1 MKLRLN
7 LILLALLISISGF
20 AQNKEIKWWSP
31 SENSFDVINGQGWTN
46 GLESPYDR
54 LPAKAKGTVRDAVW
68 NLSKH
73 TAGLKIRF
81 RSNASEIK
89 VKYQVGGNLN
99 MAHMPSTGVS
109 GLDLYA
115 KNADGEWLCCRG
127 HYSFGDTVTYTFRNI
142 TPNDNYHK
150 LGREYHLYLPLYNSV
165 RWMEIG
171 VADEALFEPIPLRNE
186 KPIVVYGTSIAQGGC
201 ASRPGMAWTS
211 ILEREMDNPLINL
224 AFSGN
229 GRLEDEVTQLL
240 SEIDAKVYILDC
252 LPNLTL
258 GEKYSENDIYQKVM
272 NTVKALRAKS
282 SAPIL
287 LVEHPAYGFESSNK
301 AQKEGTDRLNAAQS
315 KAFADLMTE
324 SYTNITVLTQK
335 ELNLDLNSFVDGVH
349 PTDRGMEQYALAYEK
364 KLREFLNEPK
374 GKISTT
380 IPVTQSREPASY
392 NWEARHNKLLELNKT
407 NPPKV
412 CFFGN
417 SITHYWGGIPEDP
430 RKNGADSWNKYLG
443 DLSVHNFGFGWDRV
457 ENVLWRIYHE
467 ELDGFQAGQIVF
479 MLGTNNLHLNTDEEI
494 IAGLKLVYEAVKNRQ
509 SHARVLILGI
519 YPRRDNEERVA
530 GLNLKITQLA
540 GEMQL
545 DYSNPGTVLLQENG
559 KIDESLFSDG
569 LHPNADGYNKLAQKI
584 RKLLTQQ

>member
-7 LILLALLISISGF
+7 LILLTLLISFSAF
-20 AQNKEIKWWSP
+20 AQNHETKWWNP
-31 SENSFDVINGQGWTN
+31 AENSFDVIDGQGWN
-46 GLESPYDR
+46 EELETPYDR
-54 LPAKAKGTVRDAVW
+54 LPAKAESTVRDAVW

-81 RSNASEIK
+81 RTNASEIK

-99 MAHMPSTGVS
+99 MPHMPSTGVS

-115 KNADGEWLCCRG
+115 KNADGEWIWCRG
-127 HYSFGDTVTYTFRNI
+127 HYSFGDTITYEFSNI
-142 TPNDNYHK
+142 TPNDQYHQM
-150 LGREYHLYLPLYNSV
+150 GREYHLYLPLYNSV
-165 RWMEIG
+165 KWLEIG
-171 VADEALFEPIPLRNE
+171 VSDDALFEPIPLRKE

-211 ILEREMDNPLINL
+211 ILERKMDNPLINL

-229 GRLEDEVTQLL
+229 GRLEDEVAELI

-258 GEKYSENDIYQKVM
+258 GEKYSENDVYQKVM
-272 NTVKALRAKS
+272 NTVKILRTKS

-287 LVEHPAYGFESSNK
+287 SVEHAGYGFESSNK
-301 AQKEGTDRLNAAQS
+301 VQKENTKKLNAAQA
-315 KAFADLMTE
+315 KAFADLMTAG
-324 SYTNITVLTQK
+324 YTNISVLTQK
-335 ELNLDLNSFVDGVH
+335 ELNLDFDSYVDGVH

-374 GKISTT
+374 GSISTT
-380 IPVTQSREPASY
+380 IPITQSREPGNY
-392 NWEARHNKLLELNKT
+392 NWEARHNKLLEMNKNT
-407 NPPKV
+407 PPKI

-417 SITHYWGGIPEDP
+417 SITHYWGGKPDDP
-430 RKNGADSWNKYLG
+430 RKNGPDSWNKYLG
-443 DLSVHNFGFGWDRV
+443 DLSVQNFGYGWDRV

-467 ELDGFQAGQIVF
+467 ELDGFQAEQIIF

-494 IAGLKLVYEAVKNRQ
+494 IAGLQLVYQAVKTRQ
-509 SHARVLILGI
+509 PHARILILGI

-530 GLNLKITQLA
+530 KINLKIAQLA

-545 DYSNPGTVLLQENG
+545 DYSDVGTVLLQDDG
-559 KIDESLFSDG
+559 KIDETLFSDG
-569 LHPNADGYNKLAQKI
+569 LHPNAEGYNKVAPKI
-584 RKLLTQQ
+584 RELLLHQ